1 MAENAY
7 PFAGVQTNEDQFTDW
22 AQAVADGGRGSG
34 VLQGCAVT
42 AGSGMAVNVAAGVAL
57 VAGRFYENT
66 ATKSV
71 AITAA
76 PASGT
81 RKDYVV
87 LRVTFATKTIQ
98 AVVKAGTT
106 ANGGTLPAL
115 QQDDTIF
122 EHPLATVTVASGT
135 LSITSGMVAS
145 VVQSADIAVFPYA
158 TTQQRP
164 TPPAGRIAV
173 GLNTTTK
180 TLELWDGAAWS
191 ATKIAYADVTG
202 TPTTPPAHTLDSHDG
217 TLALAK
223 GGTGATTAAAART
236 NLGAAAATHTHTRA
250 EISDAGAQG
259 RVVLGGADLTAVREA
274 VGIRVTSTPMTAGTP
289 VGTIRIW

>member
-7 PFAGVQTNEDQFTDW
+7 PFFGVQTNEDQFTDW

-34 VLQGCAVT
+34 VLAGLAVT
-42 AGSGMAVNVAAGVAL
+42 AGSGMTVNVATGSAL

-66 ATKSV
+66 TTKNV
-71 AITAA
+71 AVGAA

-81 RKDYVV
+81 RKDYII

-98 AVVKAGTT
+98 AVTKAGTT
-106 ANGGTLPAL
+106 VNGGTLPAL
-115 QQDDTIF
+115 QQDDTIW
-122 EHPLATVTVASGT
+122 EIALAVVTVASGT
-135 LSITSGMVAS
+135 LSITAGMVAG
-145 VVQSADIAVFPYA
+145 VAQNADIAVFPYA
-158 TTQQRP
+158 STANRP
-164 TPPAGRIAV
+164 TPPTGRIAI

-191 ATKIAYADVTG
+191 TTKIAYADVTG

-236 NLGAAAATHTHTRA
+236 NLGAAAATHTHTRDQ
-250 EISDAGAQG
+250 ISDAGAQG
-259 RVVLGGADLTAVREA
+259 RVALAAADLVAIREA
-274 VGIRVTSTPMTAGTP
+274 VGLRVTSTPMTAGTP